1 MSRSSSARSLHIVH
15 AGSSFKDT
23 EAVDEMYH
31 EVAAQRIVFGILCI
45 AGGYATGDVAALFQ
59 DIVYFETECR
69 LVPFQERFGGRG
81 VPQHFVLFETV

>member
-1 MSRSSSARSLHIVH
+1 MSRSSSARSLHVVH

-31 EVAAQRIVFGILCI
+31 EVATQCVVFGILCI
-45 AGGYATGDVAALFQ
+45 ARGYAAGDVAALFQ
-59 DIVYFETECR
+59 DIVYLETERR
-69 LVPFQERFGGRG
+69 LVPFQERFGSRG